1 MKVSRHALLLLRDS
15 RAAETEIDTRGMQCY
30 NLQKYTYPEGIIMQK
45 QSVGRQLVMF
55 SIPLI
60 LSGLMQQLFSWTD
73 AFILGNVVGEG
84 ALAAVGASSAVTNL
98 FVLAVTGFTSG
109 LGILAARYF
118 GAGKWSELRRLLGS
132 YTMILAAAMLVIM
145 ACGQWAAEGMLRAM
159 DTPEDIFDQAT
170 EYLRIVLL
178 GAPFVIIYNVYSA
191 VLRGVG
197 NSRTPF
203 VCVSM
208 SGALNVALDWVLVAW
223 CGLDIAGAA
232 WATAVSQAVGAVLV
246 VAYTVHKYKELRFVP
261 SREVFSLPV
270 MKSGLRLGLPVT
282 ARSVVSALGSVLLQN
297 FMNGFGSTTVAAIST
312 SYRVDSMLLLPVM
325 NLSVGISTMVS
336 QSIGAGDRP
345 RAHRFFNRGMQLMLG
360 VACVLTVVI
369 CAFGG
374 QLVALFGV
382 GEEAVDIGRRF
393 FIRLSLFYPM
403 FAVMRAI
410 TGYLEGLGD
419 VTFTGAV
426 TVVSLAVRLGA
437 SYALKP
443 MFGNMVL
450 AWAEVISWVFMLAA
464 FSARYFYKRR
474 REDTSIDSRHA

>member
-1 MKVSRHALLLLRDS
+1 
-15 RAAETEIDTRGMQCY
+15 
-30 NLQKYTYPEGIIMQK
+30 MQK
-45 QSVGRQLVMF
+45 KSVGRQLVLF

-118 GAGKWSELRRLLGS
+118 GAGKWAELRRLLGS
-132 YTMILAAAMLVIM
+132 YSLILGAAMLILM
-145 ACGQWAAEGMLRAM
+145 CAGQWAAEGMLRAM
-159 DTPEDIFDQAT
+159 DTPEDIFSQAAA
-170 EYLRIVLL
+170 YLRIVLM

-197 NSRTPF
+197 NSRAPF
-203 VCVSM
+203 VCVAI
-208 SGALNVALDWVLVAW
+208 SGALNVVLDWVLVAW
-223 CGLDIAGAA
+223 CGLNIAGAA
-232 WATAVSQAVGAVLV
+232 WATAISQAAGAVMAV
-246 VAYTVHKYKELRFVP
+246 GYTIYKYRELRFMP
-261 SREVFSLPV
+261 SREVFDIPV
-270 MKSGLRLGLPVT
+270 MKSGLKLGLPVT

-297 FMNGFGSTTVAAIST
+297 FMNGFGSVTVAAIST

-336 QSIGAGDRP
+336 QSVGADDMP
-345 RAHRFFNRGMQLMLG
+345 RARKFFIRGLQLMLG

-369 CAFGG
+369 CVFGG
-374 QLVALFGV
+374 DLVAMFGV

-403 FAVMRAI
+403 FAIMRAI

-419 VTFTGAV
+419 VTFTGAI
-426 TVVSLAVRLGA
+426 TVISLAVRLGA
-437 SYALKP
+437 SYALKGV
-443 MFGNMVL
+443 FGNMVL

-464 FSARYFYKRR
+464 FALRYMYKRKQ
-474 REDTSIDSRHA
+474 AL